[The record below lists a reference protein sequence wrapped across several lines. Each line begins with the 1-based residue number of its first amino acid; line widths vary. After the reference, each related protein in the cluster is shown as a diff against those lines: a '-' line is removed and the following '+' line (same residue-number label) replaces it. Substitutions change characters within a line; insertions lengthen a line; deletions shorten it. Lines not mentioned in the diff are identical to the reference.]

1 MVSPEGASGA
11 LPSLAFCIDQVAKGQ
26 RSLQTC
32 GVLGSMK
39 PVHLNCLMLQYQQ
52 SVVLTPNEEQ
62 AVSTSAHGLCDGG
75 CRAREASIEYSF
87 LQL

>member
-1 MVSPEGASGA
+1 
-11 LPSLAFCIDQVAKGQ
+11 
-26 RSLQTC
+26 
-32 GVLGSMK
+32 MK